1 MDADE
6 NKSGSAFIGVYRR
19 LSLLRKAKDDDMER
33 FAVIGLGRFGNRL
46 AEKLSAAG
54 ADVIAIDRDPEIVEQ
69 IKDQVALA
77 VSLDA
82 TDEQALLAQ
91 GIDKVDAAIVG
102 IGQDFE
108 ESVLSTV
115 ILKQI
120 GVKRVISRATTSVR
134 GQILSRVGADDIVNP
149 ERESADRWCDR
160 LLAPSVLERTFLG
173 EGYSLVQVQ
182 APASFAG
189 KSLADLAVGTKYKV
203 LVVAIRR
210 TVETARPDG
219 AKTATQTV
227 ISAPGPDSVVNEGDV
242 LVLIGNDDA
251 IARFPR
257 D

>member
-1 MDADE
+1 
-6 NKSGSAFIGVYRR
+6 
-19 LSLLRKAKDDDMER
+19 MER
-33 FAVIGLGRFGNRL
+33 FAVIGLGRFGMRL
-46 AEKLSAAG
+46 ATQLAESG
-54 ADVIAIDRDPEIVEQ
+54 ADVIAIDRNPEIIEQ
-69 IKDQVALA
+69 IKDHVALA

-82 TDEQALLAQ
+82 TDEHALLAQ

-102 IGQDFE
+102 IGTDFE

-120 GVKRVISRATTSVR
+120 GVRRVISRATTSVR

-149 ERESADRWCDR
+149 ERESADRWCNR
-160 LLAPSVLERTFLG
+160 LLAPAVLERTVLG

-182 APASFAG
+182 APSAFHNKTLS
-189 KSLADLAVGTKYKV
+189 DLAVGTRYKV

-210 TVETARPDG
+210 TTETASAAG
-219 AKTATQTV
+219 AALTCQTV
-227 ISAPGPDSVVNEGDV
+227 ISAPGPDSIVKAGDV

-251 IARFPR
+251 IAKFPK

>member
-1 MDADE
+1 
-6 NKSGSAFIGVYRR
+6 
-19 LSLLRKAKDDDMER
+19 MER
-33 FAVIGLGRFGNRL
+33 FAVIGLGRFGMRL
-46 AEKLSAAG
+46 ATKLAEAG
-54 ADVIAIDRDPEIVEQ
+54 ADVIAIDRDTEIVEAV
-69 IKDQVALA
+69 KDRVALA
-77 VSLDA
+77 VSLNA

-102 IGQDFE
+102 IGADFE

-160 LLAPSVLERTFLG
+160 LLAPSVLERTVLG

-182 APASFAG
+182 APASFHG
-189 KSLADLAVGTKYKV
+189 KTLADLAVAARYKV

-210 TVETARPDG
+210 MRESSG
-219 AKTATQTV
+219 ANGAPATSQSV
-227 ISAPGPDSVVNEGDV
+227 ISAPGPDSAINEGDV

-251 IARFPR
+251 IAKFPKE
-257 D
+257 

>member
-1 MDADE
+1 
-6 NKSGSAFIGVYRR
+6 
-19 LSLLRKAKDDDMER
+19 MER
-33 FAVIGLGRFGNRL
+33 FAVIGLGRFGRRL
-46 AEKLSAAG
+46 ARQLADAG
-54 ADVIAIDRDPEIVEQ
+54 ADVIAIDRNPEIIEE
-69 IKDQVALA
+69 IKDHVALA

-102 IGQDFE
+102 IGTDFE

-120 GVKRVISRATTSVR
+120 GVKRVLSRATTSVR

-149 ERESADRWCDR
+149 ERESADRWCNR
-160 LLAPSVLERTFLG
+160 LLAPAVLERSVLG

-182 APASFAG
+182 APASFHD
-189 KSLADLAVGTKYKV
+189 KTLANLAVGKKYKV

-210 TVETARPDG
+210 TAETAGANG
-219 AKTATQTV
+219 AKAASQTV
-227 ISAPGPDSVVNEGDV
+227 ISAPGPDSTIKAGDV

-251 IARFPR
+251 IAKFPKE
-257 D
+257 